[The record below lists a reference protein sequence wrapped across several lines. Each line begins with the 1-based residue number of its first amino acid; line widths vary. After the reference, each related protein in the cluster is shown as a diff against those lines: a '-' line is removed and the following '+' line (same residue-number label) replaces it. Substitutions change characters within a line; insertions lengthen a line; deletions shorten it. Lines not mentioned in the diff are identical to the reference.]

1 MDNGDGNLTVVNL
14 SVVHNWA
21 HWSGAGIANQD
32 SLVLQN
38 SSLSGNVPDDLDNTQ
53 GTAIYVLPAPL
64 GHYVDGAVTCASTA
78 HRGHALSPPSVHSRQ
93 YGVRTLCDAGAHVRC
108 AALPRRPAVSR
119 RRGSRAPSKTS
130 PTPSLDA
137 SRGCSHKRPS
147 PTCHAS
153 AAPASTAT
161 PRTARPPPS
170 ALAQPAISALDQRF
184 CCHGTAWLQ

>member
-64 GHYVDGAVTCASTA
+64 GHYVDGAVTCASMA
-78 HRGHALSPPSVHSRQ
+78 HTQATHSPHRPCTLISMACALCVAQVHMSDVLPCR
-93 YGVRTLCDAGAHVRC
+93 DAR
-108 AALPRRPAVSR
+108 L
-119 RRGSRAPSKTS
+119 
-130 PTPSLDA
+130 
-137 SRGCSHKRPS
+137 
-147 PTCHAS
+147 
-153 AAPASTAT
+153 
-161 PRTARPPPS
+161 
-170 ALAQPAISALDQRF
+170 
-184 CCHGTAWLQ
+184 